1 MPAILR
7 NPIAAGFAALI
18 AVILAAATFAIVP
31 ETMQAVVLRL
41 NEPIRI
47 VNRWQPGQ
55 VIGNTGAGVIARVPF
70 IDKIVWVDK
79 RVLDADLDN
88 TLVLSTDQLRL
99 NVDAFARFRIVDPL
113 KAITSTG
120 STSSTEERVADQL
133 RPLLGTALRNELGK
147 VQFASLLSPE
157 RGRVM
162 DAIQASLQRDA
173 RQYGAEIVDVRI
185 KHADLPDGS
194 PLESALQRM
203 RTARQQEANTIRA
216 QGQKAAQIVRAEADA
231 NAARIYADAFSK
243 DADFYDFYRAMQS
256 YRHTFGADGNAPPQG
271 STNIIMSRD
280 NGYLREFEGRRRP

>member
-1 MPAILR
+1 MPRWLT
-7 NPIAAGFAALI
+7 NPIGAGFAALA
-18 AVILAAATFAIVP
+18 AVIVAAATFAIVP

-41 NEPIRI
+41 NNPIRI
-47 VNRWQPGQ
+47 VNQWQPGQ
-55 VIGNTGAGVIARVPF
+55 VPGNTGAGVIARLPF
-70 IDKIVWVDK
+70 VDKIVWVDK

-113 KAITSTG
+113 KAVTSTG

-157 RGRVM
+157 RGKVM

-231 NAARIYADAFSK
+231 QSARIYAEAFSK

-256 YRHTFGADGNAPPQG
+256 YRHTFGADGGPQPSG
-271 STNIIMSRD
+271 STNIIMGPG
-280 NGYLREFEGRRRP
+280 NGYLREFNGRRQ